1 MSTLAEDTTPQPK
14 APSSVALIAAVV
26 VLTLIAAA
34 GGWFLGSQLGLNVP
48 TGQSAASGDKSRSAS
63 ADMPSGTVVALK
75 PILTNVKI
83 PQDVWIRLEAGVV
96 AKPGEKVS
104 DELAA
109 TIAGDFMAF
118 LRTVNLMQLRG
129 AAGLE
134 YLRMDLQERARM
146 RSEGKVEKVYIWALV
161 ME

>member
-1 MSTLAEDTTPQPK
+1 MSSLAEDTPL
-14 APSSVALIAAVV
+14 PSKGPSILALIAVV
-26 VLTLIAAA
+26 AVLTLIAAA
-34 GGWFLGSQLGLNVP
+34 GGWFLGTQLGLAVPGADAMTADSNKRAPAEEIP
-48 TGQSAASGDKSRSAS
+48 TGS
-63 ADMPSGTVVALK
+63 VVPLK

-96 AKPGEKVS
+96 ARPGEKIS

-109 TIAGDFMAF
+109 TVAGDFMAF
-118 LRTVNLMQLRG
+118 LRTVNLLQLRG
-129 AAGLE
+129 PAGLE

-146 RSEGKVEKVYIWALV
+146 RSEGKIEQVYIWALV

>member
-1 MSTLAEDTTPQPK
+1 MSSLAEDAPAQPK
-14 APSSVALIAAVV
+14 SPSAIALIAVV
-26 VLTLIAAA
+26 AVLTLIAAG
-34 GGWFLGSQLGLNVP
+34 GGWFLGGQLGLAAHDTGTATAGGKKPPSEEIP
-48 TGQSAASGDKSRSAS
+48 TGN
-63 ADMPSGTVVALK
+63 VVPLK

-83 PQDVWIRLEAGVV
+83 PQDVWLRLEAGVV
-96 AKPGEKVS
+96 ARPGEKIS

-109 TIAGDFMAF
+109 TVAGDFMAF

-129 AAGLE
+129 PAGLE

-146 RSEGKVEKVYIWALV
+146 RSEGKIEKVYIWALV